1 MEKAC
6 ETCAKVFSIN
16 RYLFDVRRHCS
27 KECKTKAN
35 RITLTCKFCS
45 KEWETWKSQI
55 AIKGRPG
62 AGQYCSKLCV
72 NKAKVIEKPQVE
84 KPDKPIYYHCCETC
98 DKTYRIP
105 PSRVGKARFCSYPCK
120 SASPEFSTENS
131 ERQRG
136 EKSWRWTGG
145 EHSTYEGYVRIKANK
160 KAEQVATFE
169 HRAVMINW
177 ILEKFK
183 DHPFLLLV
191 GDKYAL
197 RPDVEVHHID
207 RVRSNNARDNLLALT
222 KSAHAKIHH
231 RGTKPEAWECWPPN
245 PIRW

>member
-120 SASPEFSTENS
+120 SASRQQSEKNWQWSGSPSDDPYVINKDGSLSRYEHTKVMVEWLLETEP
-131 ERQRG
+131 
-136 EKSWRWTGG
+136 
-145 EHSTYEGYVRIKANK
+145 
-160 KAEQVATFE
+160 
-169 HRAVMINW
+169 
-177 ILEKFK
+177 
-183 DHPFLLLV
+183 DHPFIVCINGKHKL
-191 GDKYAL
+191 Y
-197 RPDVEVHHID
+197 PDIDIHHID